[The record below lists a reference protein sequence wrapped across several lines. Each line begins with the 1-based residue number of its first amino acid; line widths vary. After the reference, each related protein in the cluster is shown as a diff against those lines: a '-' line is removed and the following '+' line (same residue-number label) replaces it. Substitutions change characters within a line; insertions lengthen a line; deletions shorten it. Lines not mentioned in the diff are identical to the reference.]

1 MINAKQARETAI
13 NSNANV
19 QAFVEKL
26 GEKIEEVAK
35 LGKFEF
41 IYNQGTIPGDPVK
54 QDDIFMVTY
63 RTVGFKTPAFWQ
75 AVIDKLKFH
84 GYNAECVAGDE
95 YKPRG
100 GTNADLYVGYHIR
113 IRW

>member
-1 MINAKQARETAI
+1 MFNAKQAREIAV

-19 QAFVEKL
+19 QAFVEKI
-26 GEKIEEVAK
+26 GEKIEEVSK

-41 IYNQGTIPGDPVK
+41 VYYQGTIPGDPVK
-54 QDDIFMVTY
+54 QDEIFMVEYMTMS
-63 RTVGFKTPAFWQ
+63 FKTPAFWQ

-84 GYNAECVAGDE
+84 GYNAECVTGDA

-100 GTNADLYVGYHIR
+100 VSGDELYVGYHIR